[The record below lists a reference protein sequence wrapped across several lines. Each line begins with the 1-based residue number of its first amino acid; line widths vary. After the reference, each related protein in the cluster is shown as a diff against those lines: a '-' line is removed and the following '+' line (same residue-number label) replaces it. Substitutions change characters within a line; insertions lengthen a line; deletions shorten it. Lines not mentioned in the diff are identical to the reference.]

1 MEPSHH
7 ILAAVTRNLTGF
19 FVPKNDF
26 LVAIHKVR
34 AGLHAFEDAA
44 KNFRIIDLA
53 HRKAPLTCIGQK
65 RAKFNSACAYETIL
79 IPAGLQTCGVLCSA
93 IAWDKVA
100 AFRGEEETM
109 PAGGQEK
116 LKVLIRRVAIQK
128 RVREVAQQI
137 TRDYKGQKVHL
148 IGVLKGACIFLSDL
162 IREINLDTSIDFIA
176 VSSYGKGKQSS
187 GQVRVLKDLD
197 SSIEG
202 LNVVLVEDILDTGL
216 TLSYLL
222 RILQQRKPKSLRVA
236 ALLDKPSR
244 RLKDVKGDYVGFTIP
259 NEFVVG
265 YGLDYA
271 ERYRNLKDV
280 CILSL
285 PPE

>member
-1 MEPSHH
+1 MPCD
-7 ILAAVTRNLTGF
+7 T
-19 FVPKNDF
+19 
-26 LVAIHKVR
+26 
-34 AGLHAFEDAA
+34 
-44 KNFRIIDLA
+44 
-53 HRKAPLTCIGQK
+53 
-65 RAKFNSACAYETIL
+65 
-79 IPAGLQTCGVLCSA
+79 
-93 IAWDKVA
+93 VA
-100 AFRGEEETM
+100 AFQGEGEPM

-116 LKVLIRRVAIQK
+116 LKVLIRRAAIQK
-128 RVREVAQQI
+128 RVREVALQI

-222 RILQQRKPKSLRVA
+222 RVLQQRKPKSLRVA

>member
-1 MEPSHH
+1 M
-7 ILAAVTRNLTGF
+7 AVR
-19 FVPKNDF
+19 
-26 LVAIHKVR
+26 
-34 AGLHAFEDAA
+34 
-44 KNFRIIDLA
+44 
-53 HRKAPLTCIGQK
+53 
-65 RAKFNSACAYETIL
+65 
-79 IPAGLQTCGVLCSA
+79 
-93 IAWDKVA
+93 
-100 AFRGEEETM
+100 
-109 PAGGQEK
+109 GQEK
-116 LKVLIRRVAIQK
+116 LKVLIRRAAIQK

-137 TRDYKGQKVHL
+137 SKDFRGQRVHL

-162 IREINLDTSIDFIA
+162 VREIGLDTSIDFMA

-197 SSIEG
+197 SSIQG

-216 TLSYLL
+216 TINYLV
-222 RILQQRKPKSLRVA
+222 RVLQQRKPKVLRIA

-244 RLKDVKGDYVGFTIP
+244 RLKPVKGDYVGFTIP

-271 ERYRNLKDV
+271 ERFRNLKDV